1 MRNMKVDLASLNMIA
16 YPFRVLKCQM
26 YRLYEMAILQESR
39 FQTQTCYTYISR
51 KVRCIEF
58 LCSW

>member
-1 MRNMKVDLASLNMIA
+1 MRNMKVDLASLNIIVYPRV

-51 KVRCIEF
+51 KVRCI
-58 LCSW
+58 